1 MQERPDRP
9 DYPTVDYPS
18 IASTLSSGGN
28 AGTAV
33 STLDP
38 YIPPNVPHGLPHV
51 VRFATLSS
59 MDLPLEVRFL
69 IIMLARF
76 ANVDGVASV
85 AVSTLCEICRIGSKN
100 TVERWIGLAADVGI
114 LRKEPGKGGK
124 DRKSNSYT
132 FLGASRDWAPLPVG
146 RPDTNPI
153 VALAQA
159 RRLIE
164 ELQPRAARVDDLEAE
179 LVLLEAEMALLRNGS
194 ANGHPEV
201 TSGESEPRAAPP
213 SDSYETALPE
223 DSRASHG
230 AIGHPEM
237 TNGPPENAPE
247 VASHSYETALPEDS
261 RASHGAIGHPEMT
274 NGSVES
280 PHDENPHSHEAPYSE
295 PSSATQEATGHSKV
309 TDGSDEGQEYL
320 SRRGRVEALVMEHR
334 SYYDRRFRG
343 GVLSA
348 IHHFSLNAEN
358 EDDLIRQVN
367 VLRAGQEPG
376 SSGAGAA
383 QGAERPPPREETLTE
398 AGRREVEY
406 CPDCSS
412 PYTTFNGADRCPD
425 CTGRRRRESEA

>member
-1 MQERPDRP
+1 MQSHQDSH
-9 DYPTVDYPS
+9 DYPTVNDPS

-28 AGTAV
+28 ADTSV
-33 STLDP
+33 SALEP

-100 TVERWIGLAADVGI
+100 TVERWIGLASDVGI
-114 LRKEPGKGGK
+114 LRKQPGKGGK

-164 ELQPRAARVDDLEAE
+164 QLQPRAARVDDLEAE
-179 LVLLEAEMALLRNGS
+179 VALLRAEVALLRNGG

-201 TSGESEPRAAPP
+201 GNGEDEPPAPPP
-213 SDSYETALPE
+213 SDSYETAVPDDARE
-223 DSRASHG
+223 SHE
-230 AIGHPEM
+230 AIGHFLV

-247 VASHSYETALPEDS
+247 VASHSYETPDS
-261 RASHGAIGHPEMT
+261 GSSQESNRAIGHFRVT
-274 NGSVES
+274 NGSIET
-280 PHDENPHSHEAPYSE
+280 PPDENPHSHEAPYSE
-295 PSSATQEATGHSKV
+295 PSSATQEASGHSKV

-334 SYYDRRFRG
+334 GYYDRRFRG

-348 IHHFSLNAEN
+348 VHHFSLNSEN
-358 EDDLIRQVN
+358 EDDLLRQVN

-376 SSGAGAA
+376 PSGAGAA
-383 QGAERPPPREETLTE
+383 QDPERAPPRQEPLTE
-398 AGRREVEY
+398 SGRREVEY
-406 CPDCSS
+406 CPDCGS
-412 PYTTFNGADRCPD
+412 PYTTFNGEERCPD

>member
-1 MQERPDRP
+1 MQERQDQR
-9 DYPTVDYPS
+9 DYPTVDDPS
-18 IASTLSSGGN
+18 LSSALSSAGN
-28 AGTAV
+28 IGTAV
-33 STLDP
+33 ATLEP

-100 TVERWIGLAADVGI
+100 TVERWIGLASDVGI
-114 LRKEPGKGGK
+114 LRKQPGKGGK

-153 VALAQA
+153 VALAHA

-164 ELQPRAARVDDLEAE
+164 ELQPRAARVDEIEAE
-179 LVLLEAEMALLRNGS
+179 VALLRAEVALLKNGG

-201 TSGESEPRAAPP
+201 GNGEDEPPAAPP

-223 DSRASHG
+223 DSRGSHG

-247 VASHSYETALPEDS
+247 VASHSYETPDS
-261 RASHGAIGHPEMT
+261 GSSQGTHGAIGHSQVT
-274 NGSVES
+274 NGSSES
-280 PHDENPHSHEAPYSE
+280 SPEEAPHSYETPDSG
-295 PSSATQEATGHSKV
+295 SSHGTHGAIGHSQV
-309 TDGSDEGQEYL
+309 TNGLDEGQEYL
-320 SRRGRVEALVMEHR
+320 ARRARVETLVLEHRTYYERSFDRRGLPGAVEFFSR
-334 SYYDRRFRG
+334 S
-343 GVLSA
+343 
-348 IHHFSLNAEN
+348 AEN
-358 EDDLIRQVN
+358 EQDLIRQVGILN
-367 VLRAGQEPG
+367 AGGDPRETGTGPPPG
-376 SSGAGAA
+376 NAA
-383 QGAERPPPREETLTE
+383 QPQARVDPDRY
-398 AGRREVEY
+398 EVGV
-406 CPDCSS
+406 CPDCGR
-412 PYTTFNGADRCPD
+412 PFATHGGAEYCTD
-425 CTGRRRRESEA
+425 CTERRRRESEA

>member
-1 MQERPDRP
+1 MQESQHRP
-9 DYPTVDYPS
+9 DYPTVDDPS
-18 IASTLSSGGN
+18 LSSALSSAGN
-28 AGTAV
+28 AGKAV
-33 STLDP
+33 ATLEP

-85 AVSTLCEICRIGSKN
+85 AVSTLCELCRIGSKN

-114 LRKEPGKGGK
+114 LQKQPGKGGK
-124 DRKSNSYT
+124 DRRSNSYT

-153 VALAQA
+153 VALAHA

-164 ELQPRAARVDDLEAE
+164 ELQPRAARVDEMEAE
-179 LVLLEAEMALLRNGS
+179 VNLLRAEVALLRNGG

-201 TSGESEPRAAPP
+201 GNGEDEPPAAPP

-223 DSRASHG
+223 DSRG
-230 AIGHPEM
+230 
-237 TNGPPENAPE
+237 
-247 VASHSYETALPEDS
+247 
-261 RASHGAIGHPEMT
+261 SHGAIGHPEMT
-274 NGSVES
+274 NGSVE
-280 PHDENPHSHEAPYSE
+280 PPPDENPHSHEAPYSE
-295 PSSATQEATGHSKV
+295 PSSATQEATGHCRV
-309 TDGSDEGQEYL
+309 TSGSDEGQEYL

-348 IHHFSLNAEN
+348 IHHFSLNSEN
-358 EDDLIRQVN
+358 EDDLLRQVN

-383 QGAERPPPREETLTE
+383 QGAERPPPREEPLTE
-398 AGRREVEY
+398 SGRREVEY
-406 CPDCSS
+406 CPDCGS
-412 PYTTFNGADRCPD
+412 PYTTFNGEERCPD

>member
-1 MQERPDRP
+1 MQERQDRP
-9 DYPTVDYPS
+9 DYPTVDDPS
-18 IASTLSSGGN
+18 FSSTLSSAED
-28 AGTAV
+28 AGISV
-33 STLDP
+33 SALEP

-100 TVERWIGLAADVGI
+100 TVERWVGLAADVGI

-132 FLGASRDWAPLPVG
+132 FLGTARDWAPLPVG

-179 LVLLEAEMALLRNGS
+179 LVLLRAEVALLRNGS
-194 ANGHPEV
+194 ANGHPEM
-201 TSGESEPRAAPP
+201 TNGEGEPPAAPP
-213 SDSYETALPE
+213 SDRYETALPE
-223 DSRASHG
+223 DSRSSHG
-230 AIGHPEM
+230 AIGHPEV
-237 TNGPPENAPE
+237 TNGPPENPPE
-247 VASHSYETALPEDS
+247 VASHSYETPES
-261 RASHGAIGHPEMT
+261 GSSQESHGAIGHFRVT
-274 NGSVES
+274 NGSPET
-280 PHDENPHSHEAPYSE
+280 PPGENPHSYETADSGSSQGTHGAISHSE
-295 PSSATQEATGHSKV
+295 V
-309 TDGSDEGQEYL
+309 TNGPDEGQEYL
-320 SRRGRVEALVMEHR
+320 ARRTRVEALAMAHR
-334 SYYDRRFRG
+334 GYYDRSFDRR
-343 GVLSA
+343 GVLGA
-348 IHHFSLNAEN
+348 IEFFSRSAEN
-358 EDDLIRQVN
+358 EQELLRQAAI
-367 VLRAGQEPG
+367 LDAGQDPART
-376 SSGAGAA
+376 SGAAPPPA
-383 QGAERPPPREETLTE
+383 QGPAPPVNRET
-398 AGRREVEY
+398 GRREVEF

-412 PYTTFNGADRCPD
+412 PYTTFNGEVRCPG

>member
-1 MQERPDRP
+1 MQERQDRP
-9 DYPTVDYPS
+9 DYPTVDDPS
-18 IASTLSSGGN
+18 LSSALSSGVP

-33 STLDP
+33 SALEP

-164 ELQPRAARVDDLEAE
+164 ELQPRAARVDEMEAE
-179 LVLLEAEMALLRNGS
+179 VALLRAEVALLRNGG

-201 TSGESEPRAAPP
+201 TNGEGEPPAAPP

-223 DSRASHG
+223 DSRGSHG

-247 VASHSYETALPEDS
+247 VASHSYETPDS
-261 RASHGAIGHPEMT
+261 GSSQGSHEAIGHFR
-274 NGSVES
+274 
-280 PHDENPHSHEAPYSE
+280 
-295 PSSATQEATGHSKV
+295 
-309 TDGSDEGQEYL
+309 SDQWL
-320 SRRGRVEALVMEHR
+320 
-334 SYYDRRFRG
+334 
-343 GVLSA
+343 
-348 IHHFSLNAEN
+348 
-358 EDDLIRQVN
+358 
-367 VLRAGQEPG
+367 
-376 SSGAGAA
+376 
-383 QGAERPPPREETLTE
+383 
-398 AGRREVEY
+398 
-406 CPDCSS
+406 C
-412 PYTTFNGADRCPD
+412 
-425 CTGRRRRESEA
+425 

>member
-1 MQERPDRP
+1 MHEPPDRP
-9 DYPTVDYPS
+9 DYPTVDDPS

-28 AGTAV
+28 AGTSV
-33 STLDP
+33 SALEP

-76 ANVDGVASV
+76 ANVDGVTSI

-100 TVERWIGLAADVGI
+100 TVERWIGLAADMGI

-164 ELQPRAARVDDLEAE
+164 ELQPRAAGVDDLEAE
-179 LVLLEAEMALLRNGS
+179 LVLLKAEMALLRNGNT
-194 ANGHPEV
+194 NGHPEV
-201 TSGESEPRAAPP
+201 TNGEDEPRAAPP
-213 SDSYETALPE
+213 SDSYETP
-223 DSRASHG
+223 DSGSSQ
-230 AIGHPEM
+230 
-237 TNGPPENAPE
+237 
-247 VASHSYETALPEDS
+247 V
-261 RASHGAIGHPEMT
+261 T
-274 NGSVES
+274 NGSVET
-280 PHDENPHSHEAPYSE
+280 PPDENPHSHETPYSE
-295 PSSATQEATGHSKV
+295 PSSATQEAISHSKV

-320 SRRGRVEALVMEHR
+320 ARRGRVEALVMEHR
-334 SYYDRRFRG
+334 SYYDRRFRR

-348 IHHFSLNAEN
+348 IHHFSLNSEN
-358 EDDLIRQVN
+358 EDDLLRQVN
-367 VLRAGQEPG
+367 VLRAGQEP
-376 SSGAGAA
+376 SPSGVGAA
-383 QGAERPPPREETLTE
+383 QGAERPPPREERLTE
-398 AGRREVEY
+398 SGRREVEY
-406 CPDCSS
+406 CPDCGT
-412 PYTTFNGADRCPD
+412 PYTTFNWEERCPD
-425 CTGRRRRESEA
+425 CTGHRPRESEA

>member
-237 TNGPPENAPE
+237 TNG
-247 VASHSYETALPEDS
+247 
-261 RASHGAIGHPEMT
+261 
-274 NGSVES
+274 SVES

-383 QGAERPPPREETLTE
+383 QGAERPPPREEPLTE

>member
-1 MQERPDRP
+1 MQERQDQR
-9 DYPTVDYPS
+9 DYPTVDDPS
-18 IASTLSSGGN
+18 LSSALNSAGN
-28 AGTAV
+28 VGKAV
-33 STLDP
+33 ATLEP

-85 AVSTLCEICRIGSKN
+85 AVSTLCELCRIGSKN

-153 VALAQA
+153 VALAHA

-164 ELQPRAARVDDLEAE
+164 ELQPRAARVDEMEAE
-179 LVLLEAEMALLRNGS
+179 VALLRAEVALLRNGG

-201 TSGESEPRAAPP
+201 TNGEDEPPAAPP
-213 SDSYETALPE
+213 SDSYETAVPDDARE
-223 DSRASHG
+223 SHA
-230 AIGHPEM
+230 AIGHQEV

-247 VASHSYETALPEDS
+247 VASHSYETPDS
-261 RASHGAIGHPEMT
+261 DSSQESHGAIGH
-274 NGSVES
+274 
-280 PHDENPHSHEAPYSE
+280 
-295 PSSATQEATGHSKV
+295 SAV

-348 IHHFSLNAEN
+348 IHHFSLTSEN
-358 EDDLIRQVN
+358 EDDLLRQVN

-376 SSGAGAA
+376 PSGAGAA
-383 QGAERPPPREETLTE
+383 QEAEGPPPREEPLTE
-398 AGRREVEY
+398 SGRREVEY
-406 CPDCSS
+406 CPDCGS
-412 PYTTFNGADRCPD
+412 PYTTFNGEERCPD

>member
-9 DYPTVDYPS
+9 DYPTVDDPS

-28 AGTAV
+28 AGTSV
-33 STLDP
+33 SALEP

-76 ANVDGVASV
+76 ANVDGVTSI

-100 TVERWIGLAADVGI
+100 TVERWIGLAADMGI

-132 FLGASRDWAPLPVG
+132 FLGASRDWAPLSVG

-179 LVLLEAEMALLRNGS
+179 LVLLKAEMALLRNGS

-201 TSGESEPRAAPP
+201 TNGEDEPRAAPP

-223 DSRASHG
+223 ASRGSHG
-230 AIGHPEM
+230 AIGHFQ
-237 TNGPPENAPE
+237 
-247 VASHSYETALPEDS
+247 V
-261 RASHGAIGHPEMT
+261 T
-274 NGSVES
+274 NGSVET
-280 PHDENPHSHEAPYSE
+280 PPDENPHSHETPYSE
-295 PSSATQEATGHSKV
+295 PSSATQEAISHSKV

-320 SRRGRVEALVMEHR
+320 ARRVRVEALVMEHR
-334 SYYDRRFRG
+334 SYYDRRFRE

-348 IHHFSLNAEN
+348 IHHFSLNSEN
-358 EDDLIRQVN
+358 EDDLLRQVN
-367 VLRAGQEPG
+367 VLRAGQEP
-376 SSGAGAA
+376 SPSGVGAA
-383 QGAERPPPREETLTE
+383 QGSERPPPREETLTE
-398 AGRREVEY
+398 SGRREVEY
-406 CPDCSS
+406 CTDCGS
-412 PYTTFNGADRCPD
+412 PYTTFNGEERCPD
-425 CTGRRRRESEA
+425 CTGRRPRESEA

>member
-9 DYPTVDYPS
+9 DYPTVDDPS
-18 IASTLSSGGN
+18 IASTLSSAEN
-28 AGTAV
+28 AGTSV
-33 STLDP
+33 STLEP

-132 FLGASRDWAPLPVG
+132 FLGTPRDWAPLPVG

-164 ELQPRAARVDDLEAE
+164 ELQPRAARVDGLEAE
-179 LVLLEAEMALLRNGS
+179 LFLLRAEVALLRNGS
-194 ANGHPEV
+194 VNGHPEV
-201 TSGESEPRAAPP
+201 GNGEDEPPAAPP
-213 SDSYETALPE
+213 SDSYETAVPDDARE
-223 DSRASHG
+223 SHG
-230 AIGHPEM
+230 AIGHFLV

-247 VASHSYETALPEDS
+247 EASHSYETPDS
-261 RASHGAIGHPEMT
+261 GSSQGLHRAIDHLRVT
-274 NGSVES
+274 NGSME
-280 PHDENPHSHEAPYSE
+280 PPPDEKPHSHEAPYSE
-295 PSSATQEATGHSKV
+295 PSSATQEATGHSAV

-334 SYYDRRFRG
+334 GYYDRRFRG
-343 GVLSA
+343 GALSA
-348 IHHFSLNAEN
+348 IHHFSLNSEN
-358 EDDLIRQVN
+358 EDDLLRQVN

-383 QGAERPPPREETLTE
+383 QDPERPPPREEPLTE
-398 AGRREVEY
+398 SGRREVEY
-406 CPDCSS
+406 CPDCGS
-412 PYTTFNGADRCPD
+412 PYTTFNGEERCPD

>member
-1 MQERPDRP
+1 MPGS
-9 DYPTVDYPS
+9 TGHPS

-28 AGTAV
+28 AGTSV
-33 STLDP
+33 SALEP

-76 ANVDGVASV
+76 ANVDGVTSI

-100 TVERWIGLAADVGI
+100 TVERWIGLAADMGI

-164 ELQPRAARVDDLEAE
+164 ELQPRAAGVDDLEAE
-179 LVLLEAEMALLRNGS
+179 LVLLKAEMALLRNGNT
-194 ANGHPEV
+194 NGHPEV
-201 TSGESEPRAAPP
+201 TNGEDEPRAAPP

-223 DSRASHG
+223 ASRGSHG

-247 VASHSYETALPEDS
+247 VASHSYETPDS
-261 RASHGAIGHPEMT
+261 GSSQVT
-274 NGSVES
+274 NGSVET
-280 PHDENPHSHEAPYSE
+280 PPDENPHSHETPYSE
-295 PSSATQEATGHSKV
+295 PSSATQEAISHSKV
-309 TDGSDEGQEYL
+309 TDGLL
-320 SRRGRVEALVMEHR
+320 SR
-334 SYYDRRFRG
+334 
-343 GVLSA
+343 
-348 IHHFSLNAEN
+348 
-358 EDDLIRQVN
+358 
-367 VLRAGQEPG
+367 
-376 SSGAGAA
+376 
-383 QGAERPPPREETLTE
+383 
-398 AGRREVEY
+398 
-406 CPDCSS
+406 
-412 PYTTFNGADRCPD
+412 
-425 CTGRRRRESEA
+425 

>member
-9 DYPTVDYPS
+9 DYPTVDDPS
-18 IASTLSSGGN
+18 IASTLSSAEN
-28 AGTAV
+28 AGTSV
-33 STLDP
+33 STLEP

-114 LRKEPGKGGK
+114 LRKQPGKGGK

-132 FLGASRDWAPLPVG
+132 FLGTPRDWAPLPVG

-179 LVLLEAEMALLRNGS
+179 LVLLKAEMALLRNGS

-201 TSGESEPRAAPP
+201 TNGEGKPPAAPP
-213 SDSYETALPE
+213 SDSYETAVPDDARE
-223 DSRASHG
+223 SHG
-230 AIGHPEM
+230 AIGHFLV

-247 VASHSYETALPEDS
+247 EASHSYETPDS
-261 RASHGAIGHPEMT
+261 GSSQESHRAIDHLRVT
-274 NGSVES
+274 NGSIET
-280 PHDENPHSHEAPYSE
+280 PPDENPHSHEAPYSE
-295 PSSATQEATGHSKV
+295 PSSATQEATGHSAV

-320 SRRGRVEALVMEHR
+320 SRRGRVEALVMER
-334 SYYDRRFRG
+334 RGYYDRRFRG

-348 IHHFSLNAEN
+348 VHHFSLNSEN
-358 EDDLIRQVN
+358 EDDLLRQVN
-367 VLRAGQEPG
+367 VLRAGQEP
-376 SSGAGAA
+376 SPSGTGTA
-383 QGAERPPPREETLTE
+383 QDPERPPPREEPLTE
-398 AGRREVEY
+398 SGRREVEY
-406 CPDCSS
+406 CPDCGS
-412 PYTTFNGADRCPD
+412 PYTTFNGEERCPD
-425 CTGRRRRESEA
+425 CTGLRRRESEA

>member
-1 MQERPDRP
+1 MQERQDQR
-9 DYPTVDYPS
+9 DYPTVDDPS
-18 IASTLSSGGN
+18 LSSALNSAGN
-28 AGTAV
+28 VGKAV
-33 STLDP
+33 ATLEP

-85 AVSTLCEICRIGSKN
+85 AVSTLCELCRIGSKN

-153 VALAQA
+153 VALAHA

-164 ELQPRAARVDDLEAE
+164 ELQPRAARVDEMEAE
-179 LVLLEAEMALLRNGS
+179 VALLRAEVALLRNGG

-201 TSGESEPRAAPP
+201 TNGEDEPPAAPP
-213 SDSYETALPE
+213 SDSYETAVPDDARE
-223 DSRASHG
+223 SHA
-230 AIGHPEM
+230 AIGHQEV

-247 VASHSYETALPEDS
+247 VASHSYETPDS
-261 RASHGAIGHPEMT
+261 DSSQESYGAIGHSQVT
-274 NGSVES
+274 NGSVET
-280 PHDENPHSHEAPYSE
+280 PPDENPHSHEAPYSE
-295 PSSATQEATGHSKV
+295 PSSATQEATGHSAV

-348 IHHFSLNAEN
+348 IHHFSLTSEN
-358 EDDLIRQVN
+358 EDDLLRQVN

-376 SSGAGAA
+376 PSGAGAA
-383 QGAERPPPREETLTE
+383 QEAEGPPPREEPLTE
-398 AGRREVEY
+398 SGRREVEY
-406 CPDCSS
+406 CPDCGS
-412 PYTTFNGADRCPD
+412 PYTTFNGEERCPD

>member
-1 MQERPDRP
+1 MQSHQDSH
-9 DYPTVDYPS
+9 DYPTVDDPS
-18 IASTLSSGGN
+18 FSSTLSSGVP

-33 STLDP
+33 ATLEP

-100 TVERWIGLAADVGI
+100 TVERWIGLASDVGI
-114 LRKEPGKGGK
+114 LRKQPGKGGK

-153 VALAQA
+153 VALAHA

-164 ELQPRAARVDDLEAE
+164 ELQPRAARVDEMEAE
-179 LVLLEAEMALLRNGS
+179 VALLRAEVALLRNGG

-201 TSGESEPRAAPP
+201 GNGEDEPPAAPP
-213 SDSYETALPE
+213 NDSYETAVPDDARE
-223 DSRASHG
+223 SHG
-230 AIGHPEM
+230 AIGHSQV
-237 TNGPPENAPE
+237 TNGSPENPSE
-247 VASHSYETALPEDS
+247 DGSHSYETPNSGSSQGTHA
-261 RASHGAIGHPEMT
+261 AIGHSQVT

-280 PHDENPHSHEAPYSE
+280 PPDENPHSHEAPYSE

-309 TDGSDEGQEYL
+309 TDGPDEGKEYL

-348 IHHFSLNAEN
+348 VHHFSLTSEN
-358 EDDLIRQVN
+358 EGDLLRQVN

-376 SSGAGAA
+376 PSGAGAA
-383 QGAERPPPREETLTE
+383 QGAERPPPPR
-398 AGRREVEY
+398 G
-406 CPDCSS
+406 
-412 PYTTFNGADRCPD
+412 TTDGIRPQRGGILPGLRQPLHHVQRGG
-425 CTGRRRRESEA
+425 TVPRLHRPPPEGE

>member
-9 DYPTVDYPS
+9 DYPTVDDPS

-237 TNGPPENAPE
+237 TNG
-247 VASHSYETALPEDS
+247 
-261 RASHGAIGHPEMT
+261 
-274 NGSVES
+274 SVES

-425 CTGRRRRESEA
+425 CTDRRRRESEA

>member
-1 MQERPDRP
+1 MQESQHRP
-9 DYPTVDYPS
+9 DYPTVDDPS
-18 IASTLSSGGN
+18 LSSALSSAGN
-28 AGTAV
+28 AGKAV
-33 STLDP
+33 ATLEP

-85 AVSTLCEICRIGSKN
+85 AVSTLCELCRIGSKN

-114 LRKEPGKGGK
+114 LQKQPGKGGK
-124 DRKSNSYT
+124 DRRSNSYT

-153 VALAQA
+153 VALAHA

-164 ELQPRAARVDDLEAE
+164 ELQPRAARVDEMEAE
-179 LVLLEAEMALLRNGS
+179 VNLLRAEVALLRNGG

-201 TSGESEPRAAPP
+201 GNGEDEPPAAPP

-223 DSRASHG
+223 DSRG
-230 AIGHPEM
+230 
-237 TNGPPENAPE
+237 
-247 VASHSYETALPEDS
+247 
-261 RASHGAIGHPEMT
+261 SHGAIGHPEMT
-274 NGSVES
+274 NGSVE
-280 PHDENPHSHEAPYSE
+280 PPPDENPHSHEAPYSE
-295 PSSATQEATGHSKV
+295 PSSATQEATGHCRV
-309 TDGSDEGQEYL
+309 TSGSDEGQEYL

-348 IHHFSLNAEN
+348 IHHFSLNSEN
-358 EDDLIRQVN
+358 EDDLLRQVN

-376 SSGAGAA
+376 SFGAGAA
-383 QGAERPPPREETLTE
+383 QGAERPSLREEPLTE
-398 AGRREVEY
+398 SGRREVEY
-406 CPDCSS
+406 CPDCGS
-412 PYTTFNGADRCPD
+412 PYTTFNGEERCPD
-425 CTGRRRRESEA
+425 CTGRRRESEA

>member
-9 DYPTVDYPS
+9 DYPTVDDPS

-237 TNGPPENAPE
+237 TNG
-247 VASHSYETALPEDS
+247 
-261 RASHGAIGHPEMT
+261 
-274 NGSVES
+274 SVES

-383 QGAERPPPREETLTE
+383 QGAERPPPREEPLTE

-425 CTGRRRRESEA
+425 CTDRRRRESEA

>member
-1 MQERPDRP
+1 MHERPDRP
-9 DYPTVDYPS
+9 DYPTVDDPS

-28 AGTAV
+28 AGTSV
-33 STLDP
+33 SALEP

-76 ANVDGVASV
+76 ANVDGVTSI

-100 TVERWIGLAADVGI
+100 TVERWIGLAADMGI

-164 ELQPRAARVDDLEAE
+164 ELQPRAAGVDDLEAE
-179 LVLLEAEMALLRNGS
+179 LVLLKAEMALLRNGNT
-194 ANGHPEV
+194 NGHPEV
-201 TSGESEPRAAPP
+201 TNGEDEPRAAPP
-213 SDSYETALPE
+213 SDSYETPLPE
-223 DSRASHG
+223 ASRGSHG

-237 TNGPPENAPE
+237 NNGPPENAPE
-247 VASHSYETALPEDS
+247 VASHSYETPDS
-261 RASHGAIGHPEMT
+261 GSSQVT
-274 NGSVES
+274 NGSVET
-280 PHDENPHSHEAPYSE
+280 PPDENPHSHETPYSE
-295 PSSATQEATGHSKV
+295 PSSATQEAISHSKV

-320 SRRGRVEALVMEHR
+320 ARRGRVEALVMEHR

-348 IHHFSLNAEN
+348 IHHFSLNSEN
-358 EDDLIRQVN
+358 EDDLLRQVN
-367 VLRAGQEPG
+367 VLRAGQEP
-376 SSGAGAA
+376 SPSGVGAA

-398 AGRREVEY
+398 SGRREVEY
-406 CPDCSS
+406 CTDCGS
-412 PYTTFNGADRCPD
+412 PYTTFNGEERCPD
-425 CTGRRRRESEA
+425 CTGRRPRESEA